1 MIPILAAAVLAFA
14 TEGAPPDR
22 SALVQCLAY
31 LAHGP
36 EYAALNDRALMRSKA
51 FLDDAK
57 DHFCSDESGPFWP
70 MAHERASTRLG
81 ISKEDDTSG
90 TSLEQQE
97 IAEDEMRAILR
108 EALSEAVKDRA
119 RPKPLPKE
127 RLEGFALSWLLSDR
141 NQKAMHT
148 LIEKPV
154 ACASKTLKSSR
165 ELQPEDIM
173 AGLDSPAFRSAT
185 APCGLETAQRALMQW
200 LTMRFP
206 ELDKQGAEEVA
217 KALLGQM
224 TFYAVLGE

>member
-14 TEGAPPDR
+14 TEGAPDR

-51 FLDDAK
+51 FLDDAEGT
-57 DHFCSDESGPFWP
+57 FCTDESGPFWL
-70 MAHERASTRLG
+70 MAHERARTRLG
-81 ISKEDDTSG
+81 ISNEDG
-90 TSLEQQE
+90 TSLRQQG

-127 RLEGFALSWLLSDR
+127 RLGKFALAWLVSGR
-141 NQKAMHT
+141 NQKATLT

-154 ACASKTLKSSR
+154 ACASETLKSSSD
-165 ELQPEDIM
+165 LQAEDIM
-173 AGLDSPAFRSAT
+173 AGLASPAFRSAT
-185 APCGLETAQRALMQW
+185 APCGLETAQRALVQR
-200 LTMRFP
+200 LTTRFP
-206 ELDKQGAEEVA
+206 ELDNRGAEEVA
-217 KALLGQM
+217 NALLGEM
-224 TFYAVLGE
+224 SFYAVLGQ